1 MTTPSIWVATPLA
14 ALTATV
20 KNKFI
25 NILTPC
31 VINTPEP
38 APKKFHPAK
47 STIWRMKDLSII
59 ILPLHSSNCLLQYMP

>member
-38 APKKFHPAK
+38 APKN
-47 STIWRMKDLSII
+47 SILQN
-59 ILPLHSSNCLLQYMP
+59 LPSGE